1 MTSCPIIICN
11 NYKYIKLRKNSPKL
25 YTNQLITYK
34 IELRDKKIN
43 NNWGDF
49 MSFKDKYNYW
59 LENDFFDDET
69 KKELREITDEK
80 EIEDRFHTDLSFGT
94 AGLRGKIGAGTN
106 RMNKYTVSLAT
117 QGLAKTIV
125 NKGQKAMNMGVA
137 IAYDVRH
144 YSDEFSEIAAR
155 VLAANGIKVYLFE
168 GIRPTPVLSY
178 AIRKLKTIS
187 GIVVT
192 ASHNPREYN
201 GYKVYWEE
209 GSQIL
214 DDIADEILAEIDKVK
229 EFSEIK
235 LMDLDKAIDLGLIE
249 YIGKEIDDAY
259 DKELLN
265 LRLNDDIDKDI
276 KIIYTPLNGTGNIPV
291 RRTLKERGFTNII
304 VVPEQENPDPNFTTV
319 GYPNPEDVRAFDYAR
334 KLGKEENADIIIG
347 TDPDCDR
354 VAMMVRD
361 KDGEF
366 KFLNGNQTGALLV
379 NYVLSQRYRKKD
391 IPSNGVI
398 VKSIVTGDL
407 SKAIAKK
414 YGVGTI
420 DTLTGFK
427 HICGKANEFELTGE
441 NTFIFGYEESIGY
454 VYGTMVRDKDA
465 VNASMFI
472 AEMAGLY
479 KKEGKTVLDVLNELY
494 EEHGYYKEKLI
505 SVVLE
510 GLEGSKRIGR
520 MMDEFRKNPITQF
533 EEMKLVEI
541 IDYQLDETGN
551 PKSNVLKYYLNDGS
565 WYAVRPSGTEPKI
578 KLYIYSKGIDNNS
591 SMSKINT
598 IESTVLNKMNLVN

>member
-1 MTSCPIIICN
+1 MN
-11 NYKYIKLRKNSPKL
+11 
-25 YTNQLITYK
+25 
-34 IELRDKKIN
+34 
-43 NNWGDF
+43 F
-49 MSFKDKYNYW
+49 MDKYNYW
-59 LENDFFDDET
+59 LENDFFDEGT
-69 KKELREITDEK
+69 KDELRSITDEK
-80 EIEDRFHTDLSFGT
+80 EIEDRFYADLSFGT

-106 RMNKYTVSLAT
+106 RMNRYTVSLAT
-117 QGLAKTIV
+117 QGLAQTIV
-125 NKGQKAMNMGVA
+125 NKGKEAMSRGVA

-144 YSDEFSEIAAR
+144 YSDKFAEIAAR
-155 VLAANGIKVYLFE
+155 VLAANGVKVYLFE

-178 AIRKLKTIS
+178 TIRKLKTIS

-192 ASHNPREYN
+192 ASHNPRDYN

-214 DDIADEILAEIDKVK
+214 DDIADEILSEIDKIK

-235 LMDLDKAIDLGLIE
+235 LMDLDKAIDAGLIE
-249 YIGKEIDDAY
+249 YIGKEIDDSY
-259 DKELLN
+259 DKELIS

-291 RRTLKERGFTNII
+291 RRILKERGFTNIV

-319 GYPNPEDVRAFDYAR
+319 GYPNPEDVKAFDYAK
-334 KLGKEENADIIIG
+334 KLGKQENAEIIIA

-354 VAMMVRD
+354 VAMMVKD

-366 KFLNGNQTGALLV
+366 KFINGNQTGALLI
-379 NYVLSQRYRKKD
+379 NYILSQRHRKGT
-391 IPSNGVI
+391 IPSNGAI

-414 YGVGTI
+414 YGVETI

-427 HICGKANEFELTGE
+427 HICGKSNEFDETGE
-441 NTFIFGYEESIGY
+441 HTFIFGYEESIGY

-472 AEMAGLY
+472 AEMAALY
-479 KKEGKTVLDVLNELY
+479 KKEGKTILDVLGEIY
-494 EEHGYYKEKLI
+494 EEHGYYSEKLI

-520 MMDEFRKNPITQF
+520 MMDEFRKEPITSF
-533 EEMKLVEI
+533 EDMKLI
-541 IDYQLDETGN
+541 STIDYLLDETGN
-551 PKSNVLKYYLNDGS
+551 PKSNVLKYYLDDGS
-565 WYAVRPSGTEPKI
+565 WYAIRPSGTEPKI
-578 KLYIYSKGIDNNS
+578 KLYIYSKGVDNIS
-591 SMSKINT
+591 SISKINT
-598 IESTVLNKMNLVN
+598 IESTILNKMDLVK